1 MLILETADYALRK
14 RNICVFFD
22 RLGVAPL
29 VHQITLLDR
38 CLRDAH
44 IAIGD
49 AIYISMAQIEI
60 WKNSFTRLLNRL
72 VNSWVMIR
80 LVACIEEH
88 GDLHKLIA
96 LLVLIA
102 DPQVVALLRRRVMRC
117 LVQRAFTVLVHYERR
132 GLLLVLLLVLGA
144 IVLRRVRLNI
154 KVAGRAGL

>member
-1 MLILETADYALRK
+1 
-14 RNICVFFD
+14 
-22 RLGVAPL
+22 
-29 VHQITLLDR
+29 
-38 CLRDAH
+38 
-44 IAIGD
+44 
-49 AIYISMAQIEI
+49 MAQIEI

-132 GLLLVLLLVLGA
+132 GLLLVLLLVLLGA